1 LVRLIEDASDAK
13 SAVETLARQL
23 FTSDEL
29 QNSSVTGFQC
39 NKDYQARPGL
49 SPSRRGIL
57 ESIVLKK
64 GFPAASRSSV
74 RKDLGLVLKKARAN
88 KENKAKCKGQEQR
101 KL

>member
-1 LVRLIEDASDAK
+1 MAGGGGGLYNVSWLTLLAVSMRIINTDFRLVF
-13 SAVETLARQL
+13 L
-23 FTSDEL
+23 FT
-29 QNSSVTGFQC
+29 G
-39 NKDYQARPGL
+39 
-49 SPSRRGIL
+49 
-57 ESIVLKK
+57 IVLKK